1 MKNLIFIGILL
12 FGIGALLFYM
22 NNMAVDL
29 RVIYGALCGIGIG
42 LIFGGI
48 GGYISKGSAVKQAK
62 KKEEFLQLRKDNEK
76 LEKQQTAVADEE
88 KKNGMLF

>member
-1 MKNLIFIGILL
+1 MKSLIFIGIVL

-48 GGYISKGSAVKQAK
+48 GGYISKGSAVKQAR
-62 KKEEFLQLRKDNEK
+62 KKEEFLRLRKENAK
-76 LEKQQTAVADEE
+76 LEKQQTLTTQEDQ
-88 KKNGMLF
+88 NSSFS